1 MVLPLGPMGGG
12 NLSLATGPPPRGV
25 MKLRPF
31 LQLAILGCAVAL
43 FGKFVGHQQ
52 QTALSDLFPVIAGF
66 VILYSQSNFYACIMV
81 FVVLSALAFVFSI
94 YYLCD
99 ELVSDTKGGRH
110 FFARSCQKSFEID
123 LARMEEQ
130 KIKVCD
136 NDLSLTTPEYG
147 SCALPYVCTY
157 GNESSSFASPIIE
170 AASTVSHLYLWEDG
184 CSPYTIIGHASMV
197 MSVFFNGLS
206 TYIGWKMCNASRLA
220 SQALMADQ
228 GGTEMDGQLLMGGR
242 QMSPAQNAN
251 QFHAF
256 QGSGQTLGG

>member
-1 MVLPLGPMGGG
+1 MVLPLGAMGGG
-12 NLSLATGPPPRGV
+12 NLGLATGPPPRGV

-31 LQLAILGCAVAL
+31 LQIAILGCAVAL

-81 FVVLSALAFVFSI
+81 FVLFSALAFVFSS

-99 ELVSDTKGGRH
+99 ELVADTRGGRH
-110 FFARSCQKSFEID
+110 FFASTCQKSYEID
-123 LARMEEQ
+123 VASMVNQ
-130 KIKVCD
+130 QIKLCE
-136 NDLSLTTPEYG
+136 NDDKVLGGCSP
-147 SCALPYVCTY
+147 PYVCHARNSTLTT
-157 GNESSSFASPIIE
+157 SSSLLLPP
-170 AASTVSHLYLWEDG
+170 TVDHLYVWADQ
-184 CSPYTIIGHASMV
+184 CSTYSIIGHISLIL
-197 MSVFFNGLS
+197 SVIFNGLS
-206 TYIGWKMCNASRLA
+206 TYIGWKMFNASRQA

-228 GGTEMDGQLLMGGR
+228 GGTEMDGHPFMGGR
-242 QMSPAQNAN
+242 QMAPAQNAD